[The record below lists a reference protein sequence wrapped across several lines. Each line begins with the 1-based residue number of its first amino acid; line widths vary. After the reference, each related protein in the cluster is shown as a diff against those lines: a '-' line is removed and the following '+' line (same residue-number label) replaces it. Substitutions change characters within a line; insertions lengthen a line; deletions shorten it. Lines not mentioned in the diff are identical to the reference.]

1 MTKPLEDYPKIHTA
15 LLSSPE
21 WEAWRKHNE
30 RPGEGIKRWDVGE
43 TGAVGIM
50 SNEHFAAFMEFIR
63 EEERDRIKNKIGII
77 KNQIHE
83 VIGTHKHDWVL
94 DMVKESI

>member
-1 MTKPLEDYPKIHTA
+1 MKTITKNK
-15 LLSSPE
+15 
-21 WEAWRKHNE
+21 
-30 RPGEGIKRWDVGE
+30 
-43 TGAVGIM
+43 
-50 SNEHFAAFMEFIR
+50 
-63 EEERDRIKNKIGII
+63 EERDRIKNKIGII